1 MNYVQR
7 PIRFWAR
14 GLWGD
19 PKSRLGSAI
28 FEQTIIGRSY
38 LSICLILDSFNGGRN
53 KLKSVLSLLLTSI
66 WPGHFQTPWG
76 FFYKSK
82 IFERLMS
89 SSQQRSPR
97 KSMYRGVVGKE
108 NKGCC
113 CLVGSLPAKTA
124 QHWRQNK
131 WHFPRLLLGQHGQEG
146 HENRGHQKVINE
158 IQRKIHLT
166 TISI

>member
-53 KLKSVLSLLLTSI
+53 KLKSVLSLST
-66 WPGHFQTPWG
+66 GDHQTD
-76 FFYKSK
+76 FYKLLNQRELWQQELK
-82 IFERLMS
+82 RL
-89 SSQQRSPR
+89 Q
-97 KSMYRGVVGKE
+97 
-108 NKGCC
+108 
-113 CLVGSLPAKTA
+113 
-124 QHWRQNK
+124 
-131 WHFPRLLLGQHGQEG
+131 
-146 HENRGHQKVINE
+146 
-158 IQRKIHLT
+158 
-166 TISI
+166 

>member
-53 KLKSVLSLLLTSI
+53 KLKSVLSLST
-66 WPGHFQTPWG
+66 GDHQTD
-76 FFYKSK
+76 FYK
-82 IFERLMS
+82 
-89 SSQQRSPR
+89 
-97 KSMYRGVVGKE
+97 
-108 NKGCC
+108 
-113 CLVGSLPAKTA
+113 
-124 QHWRQNK
+124 
-131 WHFPRLLLGQHGQEG
+131 LLLNQTELWQQELK
-146 HENRGHQKVINE
+146 RLQ
-158 IQRKIHLT
+158 
-166 TISI
+166 